1 VSKFVLTAQL
11 QLQAPTN
18 VRQVVNQIQSQL
30 GKGVNANVNLQ
41 GGPQAQ
47 RQLQQ
52 ITKDANKATT
62 AASNM
67 GKALGVSIRR
77 FTGLAIAT
85 RAVSLFTNTLGAAVR
100 EGIAF
105 ERELIKISQVTGK
118 SISQLKDLTNTIKDL
133 STGLGVSS
141 TSLLQTSRV
150 LSQAGFSARETEV
163 ALKALAKTT
172 LAPTFDDIGRTA
184 EGAVAIFN
192 QFGKGAGALEG
203 QLGSLNAVAGKFA
216 VEAGDLIGVIRRT
229 GGVFKAAGGDLNQLI
244 SLFTSVR
251 STTRESAESI
261 STGLR
266 TILTRIQRPRT
277 IEYLKQYGV
286 ELETLEGKFVGP
298 FEAVRRLSQATAG
311 LEQGDLTFIKIAE
324 EIAGFRQIGKVI
336 PLLREFRVAQEAL
349 GVAQGGVNSLT
360 KDAASAQAAL
370 AVRIVKVKEEFLA
383 LIRSVTETAT
393 FQLMASTVLSL
404 AESLV
409 RLGEAIKPVLPLL
422 TAFVGIRALKGL
434 GNFAGGIGKGLSA
447 RGFASG
453 GIVPGTGNRDTVPA
467 MLTPGEFVIK
477 KSSVAKMGAA
487 NLQAMNNN
495 RYAKGGV
502 VAKPGAIGGFFLTPE
517 QGDPRSFPLDH
528 EIQVSNRKVLERT
541 GHLKKGD
548 RVNTGSIEQ
557 FFLSASG
564 PARQRML
571 GRSGKPNKLVANKES
586 RSVKALIS
594 KGMAGDTNQQTAAKN
609 LERDFNDPKIQR
621 RINQERRK
629 AQTRAGAKT
638 VDLSGSI
645 TGYFPGMND
654 LQNSAIANSVR
665 SITKQLL
672 FDGVL
677 SAAKSVGNTLNAGV
691 PQIGLNQAN
700 LNAGAT
706 NLSNDKQTLTTTEGY
721 LFEGIINAITGAK
734 LAGGTTRFDFPS
746 NSIGSAKDGLKK
758 LFTSSNGEGIDT
770 LIKADAKRSASTGSF
785 NSIVDKLT
793 SDINMGRLEGL
804 SFKKFASGGA
814 ATGTDTVPA
823 MLTPG
828 EFVVSKQSA
837 KGIGYSNL
845 KRMNQIGK
853 YAAGGI
859 VTPNRHAYGNAPA
872 TGSLAAFQANP
883 AGGALQKLSSEA
895 EKTSNRLQQ
904 VGFGL
909 SIALSTLQGFIPAVE
924 KGSSDSVKL
933 ANALVSL
940 GLQAS
945 VAVSLFET
953 FGGSLK
959 KTGEFLDNKLGA
971 GAGKAVAGLA
981 AVAGSTFAVISVFRA
996 LEDQSKEL
1004 ADAIQ
1009 EGNVAQAGTL
1019 AGEQFD
1025 ISSRDVASAI
1035 GGAAGGGIGF
1045 ALGGPVGAAA
1055 GAAVGAAIARAVPA
1069 SVSEPLVEIFT
1080 GQTRDAAIALSQ
1092 AHAQAAATAKVMA
1105 EEQAKMNKALQEG
1118 NLIEA
1123 RKSADKQSVSTSQQL
1138 SQLNKAIAEQQ
1149 KIQESNRGS
1158 DLENDIL
1165 RGAFIDL
1172 GGFRGRAIAGA
1183 EAEEKKLVAERRKAE
1198 ETLIKNQTPRLQEEV
1213 RVIAARQGG
1222 SATAESVEAELLKN
1236 LKGGSA
1242 GDQILAEALQR
1253 QGLGEVGES
1262 IKPLTLAVQEA
1273 QKQFEALNLSLNPVL
1288 ASTGAAILGLDNLAN
1303 NLNQNSPPLANSV
1316 NTLEAATT
1324 SAAAGISA
1332 GDFEKA
1338 LNESSDALRQFGADE
1353 DTIKKARTNAKLFT
1367 SAQKEFPS
1375 ILERVKDDLG
1385 GTEGIRASATTGD
1398 LRQRFATSIQS
1409 QLESQG
1415 FDKEEA
1421 RRVGRSIEQGDL
1433 SKEQQERVRA
1443 GDVSVFSEL
1452 LGDASKEAMSPLIEA
1467 TKQAAEVQKKL
1478 IPFIQKR
1485 IEAEKN
1491 LVAAQ
1496 QQAIDI
1502 SMEARQAEAQFGGA
1516 PVTAGERRRAVAA
1529 RSNVLGRSA
1538 GLSDVGTDVASFR
1551 RRREEIRAGSAA
1563 SQLKPGQ
1570 QLTPELAAQQD
1581 KLKSAQQDQVK
1592 SLRDL
1597 IKIQQDE
1604 IKTIQE
1610 KTRLEKESIDS
1621 LLAGD
1626 IDKFFEQQAAQG
1638 AIAAAATGSTSLIG
1652 AFGAD
1657 ATGAAA
1663 QELQRLQ
1670 AAGVQE
1676 VFGQQIGGAGGLA
1689 ETTALAGLQQR
1700 GITGQAGLRAAQIS
1714 AGTTP
1719 ELEAAKATGRA
1730 LAEELAAAGDL
1741 GADMAGDELQTAAA
1755 MLQEAAKRIQD
1766 AISQERGTRQRGET
1780 TGALMKQGRVV
1791 EAQAGVVGEAREKLE
1806 AAQEAQAAAHQENA
1820 KKSAN
1825 YSAWIAYSTKV
1836 QKEGGQLSERDLSI
1850 RSEVMQEYAD
1860 SSRVAAEAD
1869 AEVANA
1875 RNTFRAE
1882 EQKLMDEKKKQAGIR
1897 ASLDDPT
1904 SKAGGFSR
1912 RILPDASAASSSA
1925 TLPSVMPTDTSS
1937 SSLLLPLAAGRN
1949 LAGELGEA
1957 EGRRRGEESLVGAG
1971 GIGAPSSSLLLQ
1983 GVLAEGRNLAGQLGE
1998 EEGRRRGKESL
2009 GGFGGLLGGGNIG
2022 AARGR
2027 ETAEQQFDNIFG
2039 GLDEQS
2045 SETLNNF
2052 SDSIKSLQGME
2063 VAHKLGDVNIN
2074 LGGLDF
2080 LKDMKPEIQ
2089 NNVIESIQKELENY
2103 RPTSTGM
2110 SKNNSVLPK
2119 ST

>member
-336 PLLREFRVAQEAL
+336 PLLREFKVAQEAL

-370 AVRIVKVKEEFLA
+370 AVRITKVKEEFLA

-404 AESLV
+404 AESLIK
-409 RLGEAIKPVLPLL
+409 LGEAIKPVLPLL

-453 GIVPGTGNRDTVPA
+453 GIVPGAGNRDTVPA

-477 KSSVAKMGAA
+477 KSSVAKMGAS

-502 VAKPGAIGGFFLTPE
+502 VAKPGAIGGFFLSPE
-517 QGDPRSFPLDH
+517 QGDPRSFTLDH
-528 EIQVSNRKVLERT
+528 EIEVSNRKVLERT
-541 GHLKKGD
+541 GHLNKGD

-571 GRSGKPNKLVANKES
+571 GRSGKPNKLVANKGS
-586 RSVKALIS
+586 KSVKDLIS
-594 KGMAGDTNQQTAAKN
+594 KGMAGDPNQQTAAKN
-609 LERDFNDPKIQR
+609 LQRDFNDPKIQR

-629 AQTRAGAKT
+629 AQTKVGAKT

-654 LQNSAIANSVR
+654 LQNSAIADSVR
-665 SITKQLL
+665 SITKQFL
-672 FDGVL
+672 FDGVI
-677 SAAKSVGNTLNAGV
+677 SAAQSIGNTLNSGV
-691 PQIGLNQAN
+691 PQIALNQAN

-706 NLSNDKQTLTTTEGY
+706 NLSNDEQTLTTTEGY

-734 LAGGTTRFDFPS
+734 LAGGRSRFDFPS

-758 LFTSSNGEGIDT
+758 LFTSSTGEGIDT
-770 LIKADAKRSASTGSF
+770 LIKADAKRTASTSHF
-785 NSIVDKLT
+785 SSIIDKLT
-793 SDINMGRLEGL
+793 SDINAGKLEGL

-828 EFVVSKQSA
+828 EFVVNKSSA
-837 KGIGYSNL
+837 KSIGYSNL
-845 KRMNQIGK
+845 KSMNQVGK

-859 VTPNRHAYGNAPA
+859 VSHNRHAYGNAPA
-872 TGSLAAFQANP
+872 TMGAPGSIPGMA
-883 AGGALQKLSSEA
+883 AGGALQKLSGEA

-924 KGSSDSVKL
+924 KGSSSSVKL
-933 ANALVSL
+933 ANAVVSL

-959 KTGEFLDNKLGA
+959 QVGESLDTKLFAGA
-971 GAGKAVAGLA
+971 GAAAAGLTA
-981 AVAGSTFAVISVFRA
+981 AAGATFAVISIFRA
-996 LEDQSKEL
+996 LEDQSREL

-1009 EGNVAQAGTL
+1009 EGNVAQAGAL

-1025 ISSRDVASAI
+1025 ISSRDVASSI
-1035 GGAAGGGIGF
+1035 GGAAGAGIGF

-1055 GAAVGAAIARAVPA
+1055 GAAVGAAIARAVPPW
-1069 SVSEPLVEIFT
+1069 VSEPLVEIFT
-1080 GQTRDAAIALSQ
+1080 GQTRDAAITLAQ
-1092 AHAQAAATAKVMA
+1092 AHAQAAATSKVMA
-1105 EEQAKMNKALQEG
+1105 EEQTKVNKALQEG
-1118 NLIEA
+1118 NLQEA
-1123 RKSADKQSVSTSQQL
+1123 RKSADKQSESTSRSVTQF
-1138 SQLNKAIAEQQ
+1138 NKAIAEQQ
-1149 KIQESNRGS
+1149 KIQEGNRGS
-1158 DLENDIL
+1158 DLENDPL
-1165 RGAFIDL
+1165 MGVFTDPL
-1172 GGFRGRAIAGA
+1172 GFRGRAIAGA
-1183 EAEEKKLVAERRKAE
+1183 EATEKELVKERRTAE

-1222 SATAESVEAELLKN
+1222 SATPESVEEELLKN

-1375 ILERVKDDLG
+1375 ILNRVKDDLG
-1385 GTEGIRASATTGD
+1385 GDEGIRTSATTGD
-1398 LRQRFATSIQS
+1398 LRQRFAKSIQS

-1452 LGDASKEAMSPLIEA
+1452 LGDASKQAMSPLIEA

-1502 SMEARQAEAQFGGA
+1502 SMEARRAEAQFGGA
-1516 PVTAGERRRAVAA
+1516 PVTAGERRRGVAA

-1563 SQLKPGQ
+1563 SQLQPGQ

-1638 AIAAAATGSTSLIG
+1638 AIAASATGSTSLIG

-1780 TGALMKQGRVV
+1780 TKDLMTQGRVV
-1791 EAQAGVVGEAREKLE
+1791 KAQAGVVGEAREKLE

-1820 KKSAN
+1820 KKSKN

-1869 AEVANA
+1869 AGVANA

-1882 EQKLMDEKKKQAGIR
+1882 EQKLMDEKKKQASIR

-1904 SKAGGFSR
+1904 TEAGGFSR
-1912 RILPDASAASSSA
+1912 RILPDAAAASSS
-1925 TLPSVMPTDTSS
+1925 VIPTGTPSS
-1937 SSLLLPLAAGRN
+1937 SPLLSNALAVGRD
-1949 LAGELGEA
+1949 LAGEIGEA
-1957 EGRRRGEESLVGAG
+1957 EGRRRGEESL
-1971 GIGAPSSSLLLQ
+1971 
-1983 GVLAEGRNLAGQLGE
+1983 
-1998 EEGRRRGKESL
+1998 
-2009 GGFGGLLGGGNIG
+2009 GGFGGLLGGGDIG
-2022 AARGR
+2022 ATRGR
-2027 ETAEQQFDNIFG
+2027 QAGQEQFDSLFG

-2045 SETLNNF
+2045 AATLNDF

-2089 NNVIESIQKELENY
+2089 NSVIESIQKELENY